1 MMVTTGLDYSVSTT
15 KEGMM
20 IIPPERNLNALYREM
35 EWLSMV
41 INQVICSYLKQDG
54 YENHWLEIPP
64 PSLEQNDSL
73 FANLMLEWELNT
85 FERLALD
92 LALAPAIRPEVLDI
106 LFGMNQM
113 IERGFSE
120 FGGITDKA
128 FSGFI
133 PTGQTLNF
141 LVTANDP
148 QWRLEVMYILSPHHR
163 LMAEQVTELLPVDP
177 ALPDWAGVFKA
188 SESWL
193 NYLITGEQIR
203 PELSTS
209 FPAHILETPLQWED
223 LVLDYRVMNQVE
235 EIRAWLAY
243 GATLMHE
250 WHLDQKVKPG
260 FRAVFFGPPGTG
272 KTLTAALLGQSTGRA
287 VYRVDLSMVVSK
299 YIGETEKNLAKV
311 FDAASYKDWILFFD
325 EADALFGKRTEATSS
340 NDRHANQQTGYLLQR
355 IEDFPGTVILAT
367 NLKANMDE
375 AFTRRFQSMIQFAI
389 PGSEERLQL
398 WRNAFDNVC
407 ELSPEIQLQH
417 IAAEFEVT
425 GGQIVNILRQCAL
438 QAIRRGARVVRR
450 DELLNSIRQEFLK
463 DNKTIKLN

>member
-1 MMVTTGLDYSVSTT
+1 
-15 KEGMM
+15 MM
-20 IIPPERNLNALYREM
+20 IIPPERNLKALYLEM
-35 EWLSMV
+35 AWLSAV

-54 YENHWLEIPP
+54 HENHWLEIPP
-64 PSLEQNDSL
+64 PPLEPNESL
-73 FANLMLEWELNT
+73 FANLILEWELNT

-92 LALAPAIRPEVLDI
+92 LAMAPAIRPEVLDI
-106 LFGMNQM
+106 LFGMNQL

-128 FSGFI
+128 FGGFV

-141 LVTANDP
+141 LIAANDP

-163 LMAEQVTELLPVDP
+163 LMAEQVTELLPADP
-177 ALPDWAGVFKA
+177 ALPAWAGVFKV

-203 PELSTS
+203 PELSMS
-209 FPAHILETPLQWED
+209 FPAHVLETPLQWDD

-243 GATLMHE
+243 GSTLMHE

-260 FRAVFFGPPGTG
+260 FCAVFFGPPGTG
-272 KTLTAALLGQSTGRA
+272 KTLTAALLGKSTGRE

-325 EADALFGKRTEATSS
+325 EADALFGKRTEANSS

-375 AFTRRFQSMIQFAI
+375 AFTRRFQSMIQFSI
-389 PGSEERLQL
+389 PGPEERLQL
-398 WRNAFDNVC
+398 WRNAFHNVC
-407 ELSPEIQLQH
+407 ELSPEIHLQQ

-438 QAIRRGARVVRR
+438 QAIRRGERIVHL
-450 DELLNSIRQEFLK
+450 DELLGSIRQEFLK